1 MASTIFQKFRN
12 VGRLTQI
19 INTLAHYGFTKEIQA
34 SELGDLIQPS
44 TLERASNPD
53 TAATTMSGPQRLSLA
68 FETLG
73 PTFVKLGQLLASRQD
88 LLPKAYTDELSR
100 LQDRAKPFGFDALQA
115 ILKEEFE
122 GRESEIFSSIE
133 STCVGAASIGQVH
146 FATLR
151 TGETVVLKVQRPQ
164 VEQQI
169 RSDLSI
175 LAGVSTL
182 LESLFPDLKALR
194 PKVIVEEL
202 RRSLM
207 AEIDYFK
214 EAANTER
221 MRQRFLEHPHIYIPM
236 VHRDH
241 STRRVLCLEAIH
253 GRKLTTLA
261 TSRDH
266 ADIVRIGVTAFL
278 DMTFKFGT
286 FHGDLHPGNFILM
299 DDGRLA
305 ILDFGLTAR
314 LSRERRETLTL
325 MIHALVQEDLESF
338 SRLFVDM
345 TEDAFSSDRS
355 ALERDIQ
362 EALEGVFT
370 ARIRDLQLGKILMDV
385 ARITAAH
392 NAPVSRELILFFR
405 ALIAL
410 ETFGRKLDPDFQ
422 ILDVAKDYA
431 AKMKARM
438 LRPVWLR
445 DESLFMIRDTQ
456 ALLRELP
463 FTLRLITR
471 RAQSGEFALRLQAD
485 QIETLAREV
494 DRASNRMSLALLLG
508 ALVIGSSIVTYG
520 QKGSWFDSLA
530 TLGLLGFGAAGF
542 VGLWLV
548 FSIMRSGRFK

>member
-1 MASTIFQKFRN
+1 MATTIIQKFRN

-19 INTLAHYGFTKEIQA
+19 INTLAHYGFAKEIQ
-34 SELGDLIQPS
+34 STELADLIQPG
-44 TLERASNPD
+44 TLAES
-53 TAATTMSGPQRLSLA
+53 AAAAAPSGLSGPQRLCLA
-68 FETLG
+68 FEALG

-88 LLPKAYTDELSR
+88 LLPRAYTDELSR
-100 LQDRAKPFGFDALQA
+100 LQDRAKPFAFDALEG
-115 ILKEEFE
+115 ILRSEFE
-122 GRESEIFSSIE
+122 GRHEEIFEHIDRQ
-133 STCVGAASIGQVH
+133 CLGAASIGQVH
-146 FATLR
+146 FARLR
-151 TGETVVLKVQRPQ
+151 GGEQVVLKVQRPQ
-164 VEQQI
+164 VEQQV

-175 LAGVSTL
+175 LSGVTTI

-207 AEIDYFK
+207 AELDYFK

-221 MRQRFLEHPHIYIPM
+221 MRARFAGHDTIYIPK
-236 VHRDH
+236 VYRDY

-253 GRKLTTLA
+253 GRKLTSL
-261 TSRDH
+261 TSSEEQPE
-266 ADIVRIGVTAFL
+266 IVRTGVLAFM
-278 DMTFKFGT
+278 DMAFKFGT

-299 DDGRLA
+299 DDGKLA

-325 MIHALVQEDLESF
+325 MFHALVQEDLESF
-338 SRLFVDM
+338 SRLFVDL
-345 TEDAFSSDRS
+345 TEDAFAFDRG
-355 ALERDIQ
+355 ALEHDIQ
-362 EALEGVFT
+362 EVLEGVFT
-370 ARIRDLQLGKILMDV
+370 ARIRDLQIGKLLMDV
-385 ARITAAH
+385 ARITARH
-392 NAPVSRELILFFR
+392 DAPVSRELVLFFR

-422 ILDVAKDYA
+422 ILDVARDYS

-438 LRPVWLR
+438 LRPLWLR
-445 DESLFMIRDTQ
+445 DESIFMIRDTQ

-463 FTLRLITR
+463 FTLRLVTR
-471 RAQSGEFALRLQAD
+471 RIQSGEFALRLHAE
-485 QIETLAREV
+485 QIETLAREI

-520 QKGSWFDSLA
+520 QKGAWFDSLA

-548 FSIMRSGRFK
+548 VSIMRSGRFK